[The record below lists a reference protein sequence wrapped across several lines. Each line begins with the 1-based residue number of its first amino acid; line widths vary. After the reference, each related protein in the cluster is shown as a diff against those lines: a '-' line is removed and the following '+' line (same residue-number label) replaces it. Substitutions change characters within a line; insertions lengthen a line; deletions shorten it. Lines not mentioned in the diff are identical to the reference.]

1 MRFHKPLY
9 AHKNPRLLSGG
20 RSPYVFRRE
29 AGAETGFGGAH
40 HRFPTLYVTEK
51 IKDKAGLA
59 FFGCPH
65 FNKLRDCDVQSAG
78 GLGDDEMKDLS
89 SKGHLRIKTLEKK
102 SELIDKKKKKLKHKR
117 QGKKNDPKIKAVRKH
132 LEKIIKYHEH
142 KVNEEIPSIYPLLG
156 PANTDS
162 ENDSDTMDQK
172 RDRTKKELKIY
183 DPNKV

>member
-9 AHKNPRLLSGG
+9 AHKNPRQVSGG

-59 FFGCPH
+59 FYGCPH
-65 FNKLRDCDVQSAG
+65 FRSLRDCDVQ
-78 GLGDDEMKDLS
+78 LGRGVGTDEMKDLS

-102 SELIDKKKKKLKHKR
+102 SEELDKKKKKLKHKR
-117 QGKKNDPKIKAVRKH
+117 RGKKGDPKIKDVREH
-132 LEKIIKYHEH
+132 LRKIMKYHEQ
-142 KVNEEIPSIYPLLG
+142 KVMEEIPSIYPLLG

-162 ENDSDTMDQK
+162 ENDSDEADQK
-172 RDRTKKELKIY
+172 RHRTKKELKIY
-183 DPNKV
+183 DPLKS

>member
-1 MRFHKPLY
+1 
-9 AHKNPRLLSGG
+9 
-20 RSPYVFRRE
+20 
-29 AGAETGFGGAH
+29 
-40 HRFPTLYVTEK
+40 VTEK

-65 FNKLRDCDVQSAG
+65 FSSLRDCDLQSGKSGA
-78 GLGDDEMKDLS
+78 DELKDLS

-102 SELIDKKKKKLKHKR
+102 SDEIDKKKKKLKHKR

-142 KVNEEIPSIYPLLG
+142 KVNQEIPSIYPLLG

-162 ENDSDTMDQK
+162 ENDSDERDSK
-172 RDRTKKELKIY
+172 RERTKKELKIY
-183 DPNKV
+183 DPHKV